1 MAGRPKFVVILVVT
15 LLSLIVAVLT
25 LGTASSQVLTTLSLN
40 LQRSDPDAV
49 LDGGKPGPSIG
60 DLAYIK
66 GLLTDDAGDQVGAI
80 IAQVSRFST
89 AGSESHALGTI
100 TLKQRGT
107 LIFSGKLNLSG
118 RTEHQGTMAIV
129 GGTADF
135 EGAQGVATSTIDP
148 DTGSVHIQITL
159 I

>member
-1 MAGRPKFVVILVVT
+1 MARRSMFVVIPVVT
-15 LLSLIVAVLT
+15 FLSLLIAVLT
-25 LGTASSQVLTTLSLN
+25 FGTASSQVLTTLSLN
-40 LQRSDPDAV
+40 LRRSQPDAV
-49 LDGGKPGPSIG
+49 IDGGKPGPSIG
-60 DLAYIK
+60 DVAFIK
-66 GLLTDDAGDQVGAI
+66 ALLTDDAGNQVGAI

-89 AGSESHALGTI
+89 AGSESHAEGTI

-118 RTEHQGTMAIV
+118 RTENQGTIAIV

-135 EGAQGVATSTIDP
+135 EGAQGVATSTIDT
-148 DTGSVHIQITL
+148 DTGTVHVEVTL